1 MEPPPPT
8 PRRTRQEQTVEQHH
22 TLRSDQTALEFS
34 NAEEMIRFDAAQT
47 PPPPA
52 LGARVQDSVN
62 REPRVKRS
70 WWMRLLGR

>member
-1 MEPPPPT
+1 MEPTPPT
-8 PRRTRQEQTVEQHH
+8 PLRTRQEQTVEQHH
-22 TLRSDQTALEFS
+22 ALLPNQTALEFS

-52 LGARVQDSVN
+52 LGARIQDSVS
-62 REPRVKRS
+62 REPRPKRS